1 MSKIFHPI
9 SLQIATAEIVE
20 LPKRLAIRASHTHAY
35 RGSCAPGLQ
44 AQALLNQRW
53 HLLFVHL
60 NRRVCP

>member
-1 MSKIFHPI
+1 MSKLFHPI
-9 SLQIATAEIVE
+9 SQQAATAEIVE
-20 LPKRLAIRASHTHAY
+20 LPKRLAIRASHTHSY
-35 RGSCAPGLQ
+35 RGSCGPGLQ